1 MLSLVNPEPTKEEY
15 GDKDHQAADG
25 DMLPEHM
32 RVNLTSPPDRDNDL
46 IKVAALHG
54 PPGILALLRVRRD
67 YAWFVVLGLRAI
79 EVCMGPR
86 GENCLPVLRDCDPI
100 AFAMQM
106 LEMEMIDEIFLLMK
120 EFWQVIDVQRAG
132 LAIMELLIMDD
143 PEWRDEV
150 VRKGGAALLCEIA
163 NGVLFGKVGK
173 TCAVCEKAVAKYIAD
188 AKDDQ
193 VPFFMRPC
201 YEHLPVMSH
210 KENQR
215 IMCQVMTCMSYLA
228 AEDYIEVML
237 GQHDA
242 LEHVSHVL
250 KNCTENI
257 ELVTRAILALLNLTV
272 CESHVEE
279 LMDKGS
285 APLVLEILK
294 LYPRDVH
301 VAIISCGVL
310 ANLSVSSEVRQLL
323 VEQEVFYRL
332 ADAMKLDAGNSVLQV
347 ACLKALVN
355 YSASPEHYR
364 AMLACGIP
372 TLVEKA
378 QIDHA
383 SDVGVNKYG
392 NYLWGQHTSC
402 PIL

>member
-1 MLSLVNPEPTKEEY
+1 
-15 GDKDHQAADG
+15 
-25 DMLPEHM
+25 
-32 RVNLTSPPDRDNDL
+32 
-46 IKVAALHG
+46 
-54 PPGILALLRVRRD
+54 
-67 YAWFVVLGLRAI
+67 
-79 EVCMGPR
+79 MGPR
-86 GENCLPVLRDCDPI
+86 GPQSLPVLRECHPV

-120 EFWQVIDVQRAG
+120 EFWQVLDVQRAG

-150 VRKGGAALLCEIA
+150 ARKGGAALLCEVA
-163 NGVLFGKVGK
+163 NGVLSGKVGK
-173 TCAVCEKAVAKYIAD
+173 PCAICEKAISNN
-188 AKDDQ
+188 KDD
-193 VPFFMRPC
+193 
-201 YEHLPVMSH
+201 HLPVHH
-210 KENQR
+210 KENQSL
-215 IMCQVMTCMSYLA
+215 MCQVMTCMSYLA

-250 KNCTENI
+250 RNCTENI

-285 APLVLEILK
+285 APLVLQVLK
-294 LYPRDVH
+294 LYPMDVH

-323 VEQEVFYRL
+323 VEQSIFLRLEV
-332 ADAMKLDAGNSVLQV
+332 AMKLDATNSVLQV

-355 YSASPEHYR
+355 YTTSAEHYN
-364 AMLACGIP
+364 AMIACGIP
-372 TLVEKA
+372 DLVGKA
-378 QIDHA
+378 QVDHA

-392 NYLWGQHTSC
+392 NYFYSHHTSC